1 MFNNYDEVKM
11 QQNFD
16 LIKTEFDN
24 YSSNFDMTLPKVKY
38 KYLHSYRVV
47 SYMNRIAESEGL
59 NEHDMYLA
67 QLIAMYHDI
76 ARFEQASKF
85 DTFWDVMSFD
95 HGDRGA
101 EIMLEND
108 WISTFV
114 DNDEDKSIVIKAIKN
129 HNKFEIEEGLTD
141 RELYFAKMIRDAD
154 KLDIMKMQYIE
165 PEQERSE
172 IRDDVAESVIN
183 HEQYRR
189 NRETIEMNY
198 STKLCMMLGF
208 IFDFNFIETFRISL
222 DEEIIQTKL
231 DVLKQTGSTEEKV
244 NKIVK
249 TVNDYMESKING

>member
-1 MFNNYDEVKM
+1 M
-11 QQNFD
+11 QYNFD
-16 LIKTEFDN
+16 LVKNEFDK
-24 YSSNFDMTLPKVKY
+24 YSSNYDMTNDKIKY

-47 SYMNRIAESEGL
+47 SYMNRIAKEEKL
-59 NEHDMYLA
+59 NKHDLYLA
-67 QLIAMYHDI
+67 QVIATFHDI
-76 ARFEQASKF
+76 ARYEQAAKYN
-85 DTFWDVMSFD
+85 TFYDVMSFD

-114 DNDEDKSIVIKAIKN
+114 DNDEDKNIVIKAIKN

-172 IRDDVAESVIN
+172 IRDDVAESVMN

-222 DEEIIQTKL
+222 DEGIIQTKL

-244 NKIVK
+244 NKIVQ